1 MEDRNSQDWQ
11 QPKRPVMTLF
21 QKEPT
26 RVERAM
32 QLMKDTVKLTL
43 LSVLAFATL
52 TLSWVAVRGIWRLTC
67 RLLAAF

>member
-1 MEDRNSQDWQ
+1 MEDRNPQDWQ
-11 QPKRPVMTLF
+11 EPGRPAMTLF
-21 QKEPT
+21 QKEPARAE
-26 RVERAM
+26 RVM

-43 LSVLAFATL
+43 LSVLVFATL